1 MASSLMLHVTKEASI
16 YMENSW
22 LWVADHDIDSKDQ
35 TRINVYGAR
44 GILIE
49 SQGPSWFQSVSN
61 EHSTLYNWQL
71 AGARNVY
78 LSQIQSE
85 TPYFQAGQTP
95 SIRPYSPGFLFPND
109 PEFSDC
115 DIQKTGKLDTC
126 REAWALRI
134 LDSRNVYMYGGGR
147 WRFTMLYSSHSIRE
161 LCFASSNTHLT

>member
-1 MASSLMLHVTKEASI
+1 MASAMMLHVTKEASI
-16 YMENSW
+16 YMENTW

-71 AGARNVY
+71 AGAKNIY

-95 SIRPYSPGFLFPND
+95 SIEPYIPDVNFRSD
-109 PEFSDC
+109 PEFTDC
-115 DIQKTGKLDTC
+115 NVNKTGKL
-126 REAWALRI
+126 
-134 LDSRNVYMYGGGR
+134 
-147 WRFTMLYSSHSIRE
+147 
-161 LCFASSNTHLT
+161 

>member
-1 MASSLMLHVTKEASI
+1 MASTMMLHVTKEGSI

-22 LWVADHDIDSKDQ
+22 LWVADHDIDSRDQ

-71 AGARNVY
+71 AGANNIY

-95 SIRPYSPGFLFPND
+95 STEPFEPGTDFNND
-109 PEFSDC
+109 PAFPDC
-115 DIQKTGKLDTC
+115 DVGKSGKSDTC
-126 REAWALRI
+126 QEAWALRI
-134 LDSRNVYMYGGGR
+134 IDSTNVYLYGGGKILLNSSPYSVHHNHHLE
-147 WRFTMLYSSHSIRE
+147 LYLDTR
-161 LCFASSNTHLT
+161 